1 MSLPAHHW
9 CCEGVNAID
18 ALLRKVGVQSD
29 ASTVQWIGIFEAMML
44 LDFLSVRQNECY
56 RERESIK
63 REIKRV

>member
-44 LDFLSVRQNECY
+44 LDFFFLSGRMSVT
-56 RERESIK
+56 EREKVSK
-63 REIKRV
+63 EK